1 MSSGSQDAYAASYGS
16 LQRGRYGMVVACSLQ
31 YYDWLLLMGD
41 ELEYIHFRPGWGAL
55 KVAYLLCRYYPLVVW
70 PFFTWAVVGDHDAA
84 LCIRIVAPMQAM
96 YLPLQCL
103 SQFVMLFRAWA
114 FTGRSRRVFWI
125 LAFFFTALVAVDM
138 WTFLSH
144 IPLASAEARAKLG
157 KTACYVDYEA
167 AIMVTRMSV
176 IIVGPPSPPFF
187 FHLYLGCCYWSG

>member
-1 MSSGSQDAYAASYGS
+1 
-16 LQRGRYGMVVACSLQ
+16 
-31 YYDWLLLMGD
+31 
-41 ELEYIHFRPGWGAL
+41 
-55 KVAYLLCRYYPLVVW
+55 
-70 PFFTWAVVGDHDAA
+70 
-84 LCIRIVAPMQAM
+84 
-96 YLPLQCL
+96 
-103 SQFVMLFRAWA
+103 MLFRAWA

-176 IIVGPPSPPFF
+176 SLSLSLFLSAFFITVIIGYSWIDTDTDNFF
-187 FHLYLGCCYWSG
+187 FFF